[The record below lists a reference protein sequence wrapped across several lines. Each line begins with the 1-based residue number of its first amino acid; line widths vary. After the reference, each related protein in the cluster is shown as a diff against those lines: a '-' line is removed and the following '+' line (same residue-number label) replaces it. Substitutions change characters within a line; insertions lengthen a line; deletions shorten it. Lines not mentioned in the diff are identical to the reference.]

1 MLIRNDKECKTAQE
15 RLEALRAQVQKI
27 SADLAKRNLDDQT
40 VSLAT
45 AAQRVMAD
53 EMEWDI
59 TLYKRLKAGELEA
72 VPDFEPE
79 ERGKALICLRLV
91 KGWSQRQLADALGVS
106 EAVLSRDEHNEYRG
120 VSMEKY
126 AKVLRALGVADQGR
140 FVFKTEER
148 VLHLRSPMVS
158 NPKIY
163 RQAASFKPSGNI
175 AIHAEPAD
183 A

>member
-1 MLIRNDKECKTAQE
+1 MAQE
-15 RLEALRAQVQKI
+15 RLEALRAQAQKI
-27 SADLAKRNLDDQT
+27 CVDLAQRNLDDQT

-53 EMEWDI
+53 EIEWDI
-59 TLYKRLKAGELEA
+59 ALYKRLKAGELEA

-79 ERGKALICLRLV
+79 ETGKALICLRLV
-91 KGWSQRQLADALGVS
+91 KGWSQRQLADTLGVS

-120 VSMEKY
+120 ISLEKY
-126 AKVLRALGVADQGR
+126 GKVLRALGFGYQQR
-140 FVFKTEER
+140 FVLRTEER
-148 VLHLRSPMVS
+148 VLHLRSVMLS

-163 RQAASFKPSGNI
+163 RKAASFKPAANI
-175 AIHAEPAD
+175 AIHAESAD

>member
-1 MLIRNDKECKTAQE
+1 MAQE
-15 RLEALRAQVQKI
+15 RLEALRAQAQKI
-27 SADLAKRNLDDQT
+27 CVDLAQRNLDDQT

-53 EMEWDI
+53 EIEWDI
-59 TLYKRLKAGELEA
+59 ALYKRLKAGELEA

-91 KGWSQRQLADALGVS
+91 KGWSQRQLADTLGVS

-120 VSMEKY
+120 ISLEKY
-126 AKVLRALGVADQGR
+126 GKVLRALGFGYQQR
-140 FVFKTEER
+140 FVFRTEER
-148 VLHLRSPMVS
+148 VLHLRSVMLS

-163 RQAASFKPSGNI
+163 RKAASFKPAANI
-175 AIHAEPAD
+175 AIHAESAD

>member
-1 MLIRNDKECKTAQE
+1 MAQE
-15 RLEALRAQVQKI
+15 RLEALRAQAQKI
-27 SADLAKRNLDDQT
+27 CVDLAQRNLDDQT

-53 EMEWDI
+53 EIDWDI
-59 TLYKRLKAGELEA
+59 ALYKRLKAGELKA

-91 KGWSQRQLADALGVS
+91 KGWSQRQLADTLGVS

-120 VSMEKY
+120 ISLEKY
-126 AKVLRALGVADQGR
+126 GKVLRALGFGYQQR
-140 FVFKTEER
+140 FVLRTEER
-148 VLHLRSPMVS
+148 VLHLRSVMLS

-163 RQAASFKPSGNI
+163 RKAASFKPAANI
-175 AIHAEPAD
+175 AIHAESAD

>member
-1 MLIRNDKECKTAQE
+1 MAQE
-15 RLEALRAQVQKI
+15 RLEALRAQAQKI
-27 SADLAKRNLDDQT
+27 CVHLAQRNLDDQT

-53 EMEWDI
+53 EIEWDI
-59 TLYKRLKAGELEA
+59 ALYKRLKAGELKA

-91 KGWSQRQLADALGVS
+91 KGWSQRQLADTLGVS

-120 VSMEKY
+120 ISLEKY
-126 AKVLRALGVADQGR
+126 GKVLRALGFGYQQR
-140 FVFKTEER
+140 FVLRTEER
-148 VLHLRSPMVS
+148 VLHLRSVMLS

-163 RQAASFKPSGNI
+163 RKAASFKPAANI
-175 AIHAEPAD
+175 AIHAESAD

>member
-1 MLIRNDKECKTAQE
+1 MAQE
-15 RLEALRAQVQKI
+15 RLEALRAQAQKI
-27 SADLAKRNLDDQT
+27 CADLAQRNLDDQT

-53 EMEWDI
+53 EIEWDI
-59 TLYKRLKAGELEA
+59 TLYKQLKAGELGA

-91 KGWSQRQLADALGVS
+91 KGWSQRQLADTLGVS

-120 VSMEKY
+120 ISLEKY
-126 AKVLRALGVADQGR
+126 GKVLRALGFGDQRR
-140 FVFKTEER
+140 FVVKTEER
-148 VLHLRSPMVS
+148 VLHLRSLMVS

-163 RQAASFKPSGNI
+163 RKAASFKPAANI

>member
-1 MLIRNDKECKTAQE
+1 MAQE
-15 RLEALRAQVQKI
+15 RLEALRAQAQKI
-27 SADLAKRNLDDQT
+27 CVDLAQRNLDDQT

-53 EMEWDI
+53 EIEWDI
-59 TLYKRLKAGELEA
+59 ALYKRLKAGELEA

-91 KGWSQRQLADALGVS
+91 KGWSQRQLADTLGVS

-120 VSMEKY
+120 ISLEKY
-126 AKVLRALGVADQGR
+126 GKVLRALGFGYQQR
-140 FVFKTEER
+140 FVLRTEER
-148 VLHLRSPMVS
+148 VLPLRSLMLS

-163 RQAASFKPSGNI
+163 RKAASFKPAANI
-175 AIHAEPAD
+175 AIHAESAD